1 MDMTTDAG
9 QAGAADTPAVVHTPP
24 ADTPAKLSTTEA
36 ARLLASLRKPKQ
48 QERAPESAAAPAAT
62 AAPELQQESEP
73 VEAGDDAAPPHAE
86 ATGETQETDP
96 APAPTIEPP
105 RSWSAEAR
113 ERWSRLDPE
122 TQSYLLERDRTDS
135 AAVRKAQNEAA
146 EARKAVEA
154 ERTSLEQA
162 RANYETALPQLLG
175 TLQQQQAGEFADIR
189 TVADVE
195 RIAREDWPRYLRWD
209 LAQKK
214 LAAVQQEMAS
224 AQQRHAA
231 EQQQRFAE
239 FAKRQDSL
247 LAEKV
252 PDMADPKKAAALQS
266 AALGLLQDL
275 GFEQSELAQAWNV
288 QGDFSLRDHRVQ
300 ALIIDAVRWREA
312 QAKARQA
319 AVKPVPPVQR
329 PGNAQPRGAVQAAT
343 IQNLEQQLGSAR
355 GQNAI
360 RLAAQLTAAR
370 RAAQR

>member
-1 MDMTTDAG
+1 MTDQSTDAG
-9 QAGAADTPAVVHTPP
+9 LAGAAEATPVAIMPP

-36 ARLLASLRKPKQ
+36 ARLLAGLRKPKQ
-48 QERAPESAAAPAAT
+48 QAPESAAAPAAL
-62 AAPELQQESEP
+62 AAPEPMESEP
-73 VEAGDDAAPPHAE
+73 VKAGDDAAPPHAE
-86 ATGETQETDP
+86 ATGETQEADP
-96 APAPTIEPP
+96 AQAPTIEPP

-113 ERWSRLDPE
+113 ERWSKLDPE

-146 EARKAVEA
+146 ESRKAVEA
-154 ERTSLEQA
+154 ERTGLEQA
-162 RANYETALPQLLG
+162 RGHYEAALPQLLA
-175 TLQQQQAGEFADIR
+175 TLQQQAAGEFADIR

-195 RIAREDWPRYLRWD
+195 RLAREDWPRYLQWD

-239 FAKRQDSL
+239 FARRQDSL

-275 GFEQSELAQAWNV
+275 GFEQGELARAWNV

-312 QAKARQA
+312 QAKAREA
-319 AVKPVPPVQR
+319 AAKPVPPVQR
-329 PGNAQPRGAVQAAT
+329 PGTAQARGAAQAVT
-343 IQNLEQQLGSAR
+343 IQNLENKLGSAR

-370 RAAQR
+370 RASQR